1 MREITFKI
9 EEKQDGLMIRDF
21 LRNFGVSSALLTKLK
36 QDENGISLNGEFAK
50 AIAVLQTSDVLK
62 IRIKNRRRTIEA
74 PTKPC
79 SSPTVQKIKSVSCS
93 GTYFSFV

>member
-36 QDENGISLNGEFAK
+36 QGEDGIRLNGEFA
-50 AIAVLQTSDVLK
+50 
-62 IRIKNRRRTIEA
+62 
-74 PTKPC
+74 
-79 SSPTVQKIKSVSCS
+79 
-93 GTYFSFV
+93 